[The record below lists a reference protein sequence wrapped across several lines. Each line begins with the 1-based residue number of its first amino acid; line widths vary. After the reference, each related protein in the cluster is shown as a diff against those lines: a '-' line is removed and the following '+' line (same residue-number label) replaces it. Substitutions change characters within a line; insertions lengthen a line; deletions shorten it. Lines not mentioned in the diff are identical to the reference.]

1 MKTDDP
7 SVGIL
12 TPESEMESGEVTERG
27 IRPGLAPRTLRPKS
41 LTPKQLTPQITP
53 KIQDQIKVTPK
64 IFAPLLTYGPS
75 WQAKHGMTSSQY
87 QSAFDA
93 FTRDGYRLVYVSGYT
108 DNGQERFAALW
119 EKKSGPAWVA
129 RHGMN
134 GAQYQSEFDKH
145 VGQGFRLVL
154 VNGYTVNGQDRY
166 VAIWEKSSGPAWV
179 ARHGM
184 TGAQYQTE
192 FDKHLNQGYRL
203 VHISGYAVGNDAR
216 YAAIW
221 EKSAGPV
228 WLARHGLTSAQYQAE
243 FDKLL
248 NQGYRLAHVSGYG
261 IGNQDFYAAI
271 WEKTSGPAWAAR
283 HGMSSSDYQGEF
295 NNYYYQGYRLKLI
308 NGYTVGNHDR
318 YTAIWYSAGISPDA
332 INVIDNKIQAYM
344 KQHSLPGMSLAI
356 VKDGRL
362 VFAKGYGYADKGTG
376 ERVNPADRFRI
387 ASVSKPVTS
396 IAIMKLIE
404 QNKFSLDS
412 KVFGS
417 GGLLGTKYGTK
428 PYSARVK
435 KITVRH
441 LLSHTSGWSN
451 ENNDPMFSNPS
462 YNHSQLI
469 GWVLDNRAVKNEPG
483 SAYEYFNFGYCLL
496 GRIIEAVTGQSYDAH
511 VKQAI
516 LAPSGISR
524 MEIGGDTLAQRK
536 PDEVVYYQP
545 GSNPYGMKVARM
557 DAHGGWIA
565 TPIDLLRLMVR
576 ADGFP
581 TKPDL
586 LQPGSITAMWT
597 GSSANMGYGLGWGL
611 GSDNRSHNGAFS
623 GGIANL
629 VRLNNGFEFAFVVN
643 TRPATDDF
651 GGKGQAVLTDI
662 VSTVTAWPA
671 YDLF

>member
-1 MKTDDP
+1 M
-7 SVGIL
+7 
-12 TPESEMESGEVTERG
+12 
-27 IRPGLAPRTLRPKS
+27 
-41 LTPKQLTPQITP
+41 
-53 KIQDQIKVTPK
+53 VTPK
-64 IFAPLLTYGPS
+64 ILAPLLTSGPS
-75 WQAKHGMTSSQY
+75 WQARHGMTSSQY
-87 QSAFDA
+87 QSAFDS
-93 FTRDGYRLVYVSGYT
+93 FVKDGYRLVYVSGYT
-108 DNGQERFAALW
+108 DNGQERFAAFW

-129 RHGMN
+129 RHGIN
-134 GAQYQSEFDKH
+134 RAQYQGEFDKY
-145 VGQGFRLVL
+145 VGQGYRLVL
-154 VNGYTVNGQDRY
+154 VNGYTVSGQDRY
-166 VAIWEKSSGPAWV
+166 VAIWEKSPSPGWV

-184 TGAQYQTE
+184 TAGQYQTE
-192 FDKHLNQGYRL
+192 FDKFLNQGYRL

-221 EKSAGPV
+221 NKSSGPAWV
-228 WLARHGLTSAQYQAE
+228 ARHGLTSSQYQSE
-243 FDKLL
+243 FDNLVK
-248 NQGYRLAHVSGYG
+248 QGHRLVHVSGYG

-283 HGMSSSDYQGEF
+283 HGMTSGDYQGEF

-308 NGYTVGNHDR
+308 NGYTVGGHDR

-332 INVIDNKIQAYM
+332 INTIDTKIQAYM
-344 KQHSLPGMSLAI
+344 NQHSLPGMSIAI

-376 ERVNPADRFRI
+376 ERMNPADRFRI

-404 QNKFSLDS
+404 QNKLSLDS

-417 GGLLGTKYGTK
+417 GALLGTKYGTK
-428 PYSARVK
+428 AYSERVK
-435 KITVRH
+435 KITVRQ

-451 ENNDPMFSNPS
+451 DKNDPMFSNPT

-483 SAYEYFNFGYCLL
+483 STYEYFNFGYCLL
-496 GRIIEAVTGQSYDAH
+496 GRIIEGLTGQSYDAH
-511 VKQAI
+511 VKSAI
-516 LAPSGISR
+516 LAPSGITR

-545 GSNPYGMKVARM
+545 GGNPYGMQVARM

-565 TPIDLLRLMVR
+565 TPIDLLRLMIR
-576 ADGFP
+576 ADDFP

-597 GSSANMGYGLGWGL
+597 GSTANMGYGLGWGL
-611 GSDNRSHNGAFS
+611 GSDNRAHNGAFS

-651 GGKGQAVLTDI
+651 GGNGQAVLTDI
-662 VSTVTAWPA
+662 VSAVTAWPTN
-671 YDLF
+671 DLF

>member
-1 MKTDDP
+1 
-7 SVGIL
+7 
-12 TPESEMESGEVTERG
+12 
-27 IRPGLAPRTLRPKS
+27 
-41 LTPKQLTPQITP
+41 
-53 KIQDQIKVTPK
+53 
-64 IFAPLLTYGPS
+64 
-75 WQAKHGMTSSQY
+75 MTS
-87 QSAFDA
+87 
-93 FTRDGYRLVYVSGYT
+93 G
-108 DNGQERFAALW
+108 
-119 EKKSGPAWVA
+119 
-129 RHGMN
+129 
-134 GAQYQSEFDKH
+134 
-145 VGQGFRLVL
+145 
-154 VNGYTVNGQDRY
+154 
-166 VAIWEKSSGPAWV
+166 
-179 ARHGM
+179 
-184 TGAQYQTE
+184 
-192 FDKHLNQGYRL
+192 
-203 VHISGYAVGNDAR
+203 
-216 YAAIW
+216 
-221 EKSAGPV
+221 
-228 WLARHGLTSAQYQAE
+228 
-243 FDKLL
+243 
-248 NQGYRLAHVSGYG
+248 
-261 IGNQDFYAAI
+261 
-271 WEKTSGPAWAAR
+271 
-283 HGMSSSDYQGEF
+283 DYQGEF

-308 NGYTVGNHDR
+308 NGYTVGGKDR
-318 YTAIWYSAGISPDA
+318 YTAIWHSAGISPDA
-332 INVIDNKIQAYM
+332 INVMDTKIQAYM
-344 KQHSLPGMSLAI
+344 KQHSLPGMSIAI

-362 VFAKGYGYADKGTG
+362 VFAKGYGNTDIGTG
-376 ERVNPADRFRI
+376 ERMNPADRFRI

-417 GGLLGTKYGTK
+417 GGLLGTKYGTE
-428 PYSARVK
+428 PYSERVK

-441 LLSHTSGWSN
+441 LLSHISGWSN
-451 ENNDPMFSNPS
+451 ESNDPMFSNPS

-469 GWVLDNRAVKNEPG
+469 GWVLDNRAVKNDPG
-483 SAYEYFNFGYCLL
+483 STYEYFNFGYCLL
-496 GRIIEAVTGQSYDAH
+496 GRIIEKVTGQSYDAH
-511 VKQAI
+511 VKSAI
-516 LAPSGISR
+516 LAPSGITR

-545 GSNPYGMKVARM
+545 GGNPYGMKVARM

-651 GGKGQAVLTDI
+651 SGKGQAVLTDI
-662 VSTVTAWPA
+662 VSAVTAWPA